1 MATIKTAIALEDN
14 FSSILNNIVNAVNMT
29 VSVMAEMQATV
40 GAPIETAA
48 FEGLYD
54 YARQA
59 SVAVQELDAAL
70 QNMAQP
76 EISAP
81 ALTQPVPVEL
91 PWHWQSDT
99 MPVFTSAGLE
109 RFQQELASAN
119 RDLNVLYNTQMQI
132 AAAARTTDWLP
143 DSALVD
149 FDNMQNRLQA
159 IWQQVYQIANN
170 PLNFGTDVANQELER
185 MRGQLALA
193 VQEQERL
200 NAAVDD
206 MDMQL
211 ANEAYLQLSQ
221 TVSGLEMYI
230 RDNVDAQGEFNQTIH
245 EGVSSAAN
253 LGGMLAGA
261 VKAYLGLAG
270 LRKVVD
276 FGQDSMAAF
285 NTQMNAQVQL
295 ATVAG
300 NMGMADYYD
309 DILAEAAAIQSWGI
323 YGDEIMIAGA
333 AELSTY
339 FTDSDAVL
347 SMMDTLTNYAAGM
360 SGGGELSAQQMT
372 DYATGL
378 GKVMS
383 GSYDAMTKKGFEFSE
398 AQKAIIEGTAS
409 QAMITEQ
416 LGAEYVAMSQD
427 MQAAAAINQVVEESW
442 GGLYAALS
450 DTPQGQIIQLSNAFG
465 DLQEQVGL
473 GLYPYVMLVVGAF
486 QANWPTI
493 ERVVQGVA
501 GGFNNLLG
509 ILSWVVEAGVSV
521 AGALVDNW
529 AWVAPLVYGA
539 VAAFGAYRA
548 ALILNNT
555 LQGISALKLA
565 ITDAALYMQAGH
577 TALATAAEYGFNAA
591 LLACPITWV
600 VAGIIAGVAA
610 LTAFCAYLAKTSGA
624 AQTTLGAIAGCVSVV
639 WQLLVN
645 LARVAVNAGL
655 GIAGAILACVG
666 NIGIAFYNTF
676 TGIQEKFYA
685 FVSKLL
691 NGIARIAEGLNSLP
705 FVEFDYSGLTSSANE
720 YANKAA
726 LAAAKRE
733 EYLDVGAAFSQGWN
747 TFEVFQEGWAAEAFA
762 AGANWGD
769 NLNLFGAQE
778 LDLSAYEMLNNAPWD
793 NMDDSLSQIA
803 ANTGDM
809 SRELQMTDED
819 LQYLRDLAEREA
831 VNQFTTAEI
840 VVDMGGITNQ
850 INKLD
855 DLDGI
860 VTRILDGVNEAV
872 EIAAEGVHI

>member
-29 VSVMAEMQATV
+29 VSVMAEMQSTV
-40 GAPIETAA
+40 NSPIKPAV

-54 YARQA
+54 YANQA
-59 SVAVQELDAAL
+59 SLAVQELDAAL
-70 QNMAQP
+70 QNMAPP
-76 EISAP
+76 ELSTP
-81 ALTQPVPVEL
+81 ALPQSEPVDL
-91 PWHWQSDT
+91 PWRWQSNT

-143 DSALVD
+143 DSALAD
-149 FDNMQNRLQA
+149 FDNMQNRLQS
-159 IWQQVYQIANN
+159 IWQQVYQIGNN

-221 TVSGLEMYI
+221 TVSGLESYI
-230 RDNVDAQGEFNQTIH
+230 RDNTDEQGNFNDAIE
-245 EGVSSAAN
+245 EGVDSAGN
-253 LGGMLAGA
+253 LHDVISGA
-261 VKAYLGLAG
+261 VRAFLGVATIRKAF
-270 LRKVVD
+270 D
-276 FGQDSMAAF
+276 FFEDCIQSFD
-285 NTQMNAQVQL
+285 TQMNAQVQL

-309 DILAEAAAIQSWGI
+309 DILAEAAAIQSRGI

-339 FTDSDAVL
+339 FTDGDAVL
-347 SMMDTLTNYAAGM
+347 SMMDTLSNYAVGM

-378 GKVMS
+378 GKVMT
-383 GSYDAMTKKGFEFSE
+383 GSYDAMTKKGFEFSD

-409 QAMITEQ
+409 QAMIAEQ

-427 MQAAAAINQVVEESW
+427 MQAAAAINQVIVESW
-442 GGLYAALS
+442 GGLYEAMS
-450 DTPQGQIIQLSNAFG
+450 NTPQGQIIQLKNAFS

-486 QANWPTI
+486 QNNWPTI

-509 ILSWVVEAGVSV
+509 ILSWVVEAGVGV

-539 VAAFGAYRA
+539 VAALGVYKIVTMASNIQKGIAAVFAYAHAVAIGSETA
-548 ALILNNT
+548 AT
-555 LQGISALKLA
+555 CA
-565 ITDAALYMQAGH
+565 
-577 TALATAAEYGFNAA
+577 ATAAQYGFNAA
-591 LLACPITWV
+591 LLTSPITWV
-600 VAGIIAGVAA
+600 VAGILAGVAA

-624 AQTTLGAIAGCVSVV
+624 AQTTLGAVAGCVSVV

-645 LARVAVNAGL
+645 LTRVAVNAGL
-655 GIAGAILACVG
+655 AIWNAFWTCVG
-666 NIGIAFYNTF
+666 NIGIAFENTF
-676 TGIQEKFYA
+676 ASIQEKFYA

-705 FVEFDYSGLTSSANE
+705 FVDFDYSGLTSRANE
-720 YANKAA
+720 FANKAA
-726 LAAAKRE
+726 LAANRQK
-733 EYLDVGAAFSQGWN
+733 EYLDVGAAISQGWN
-747 TFEVFQEGWAAEAFA
+747 TYDVFQEGWAAEAFA

-769 NLNLFGAQE
+769 NLNLFGVQE

-803 ANTGDM
+803 ANTGDI
-809 SRELQMTDED
+809 SRELEMTDED

-872 EIAAEGVHI
+872 EIAAEGVHV